1 MGGDISRF
9 IERGEQSRQLTVGA
23 QRAMKKKEKKKK
35 TGGRRGDQR
44 KKVER
49 TPLHTTR
56 DFQSIF
62 RWAVEAHAQRRKIIT
77 LKS

>member
-9 IERGEQSRQLTVGA
+9 FERRERFRQLTLGA
-23 QRAMKKKEKKKK
+23 QRAKKKENW
-35 TGGRRGDQR
+35 GGGGGDQR

-56 DFQSIF
+56 EFQSIF

>member
-23 QRAMKKKEKKKK
+23 QRAMKKKGRKP
-35 TGGRRGDQR
+35 GGRRGDQR